1 MSTAIITGGAVRL
14 GREFALHLANRGHDI
29 AFIYNSSKEAAVETE
44 KEIRSLGVKAKGYR
58 FELRNV
64 EGIPSLMNEILHDF
78 KDVSILINSASI
90 FPKGFIADTS
100 VESLRDAMNINL
112 FAPLIL
118 MREYFR
124 KVKKGNI
131 INILDERIATNSP
144 TRAAYLLSKSAL
156 ERLTY
161 MAAIEFAP
169 DIRVNGIAPGLIM
182 PKEGTDERYFAKR
195 SKAVPLGRSGKVESL
210 LTGIDYLLDNQFV
223 TGEVLFVDGGESK
236 STR

>member
-14 GREFALHLANRGHDI
+14 GKEFALHLAKEGYNVAI
-29 AFIYNSSKEAAVETE
+29 LYNSSKREAEDTLA
-44 KEIRSLGVKAKGYR
+44 EIKGLGVTGKGYQ

-90 FPKGFIADTS
+90 FPKASIAETEIKDMY
-100 VESLRDAMNINL
+100 EAMDVNL
-112 FAPLIL
+112 FAPFIL
-118 MREYFR
+118 MREYYR

-169 DIRVNGIAPGLIM
+169 DIRVNGIAPGLILQ
-182 PKEGTDERYFAKR
+182 KEGVDTKYFAKR
-195 SKAVPLGRSGKVESL
+195 SKDVPMGRSGGVDSL
-210 LTGIDYLLDNQFV
+210 LTGIDYLLNNQFV
-223 TGEVLFVDGGESK
+223 TGEVLYIDGGESK
-236 STR
+236 G